1 MSFWNVVKEVSTAPI
16 RQEAERPFLLGIAGS
31 SSFIDAVVEELV
43 GPEATPQERALA
55 EARLMRAPGPPS
67 VEAAA
72 ALSRCDVVLAGEDA
86 PEPARIRPAEVIAV
100 ADPARAPQLLL
111 EMRPQWQLALARHL
125 PGLRP
130 MVADRL
136 IHEISK
142 VNAQWAMV
150 TAVPKAVPILA
161 FLFPSFAADL
171 LVLTK
176 NQVMMV
182 IRLAAAYGR
191 APEPR
196 ARLRE
201 IMPVVGTAL
210 GWRAL
215 ARAVMRELA
224 GLIPAGAGLA
234 IRATIAYTG
243 TFAAGRAAVFY
254 YSVGRHPT
262 RIEMRGIR
270 REGANRARTAVRE
283 ALDSLRRQQ

>member
-31 SSFIDAVVEELV
+31 SSFIDAVVGELL
-43 GPEATPQERALA
+43 GPDATPQERTFA
-55 EARLMRAPGPPS
+55 EARLVRAPGPPTVES
-67 VEAAA
+67 VA
-72 ALSRCDVVLAGEDA
+72 ALSRCDVVLSGEDA
-86 PEPARIRPAEVIAV
+86 PEPARIRPAEVIAI

-111 EMRPQWQLALARHL
+111 ETRPHWQLALARHL

-150 TAVPKAVPILA
+150 TGVPKAIPGLA
-161 FLFPSFAADL
+161 FLFPSFMADL

-176 NQVMMV
+176 NQVLMV

-196 ARLRE
+196 ARLAE
-201 IMPVVGTAL
+201 IMPVIGTAL

-215 ARAVMRELA
+215 ARAMMRELA
-224 GLIPAGAGLA
+224 GFIPAGAGLP

-243 TFAAGRAAVFY
+243 TYAAGRAAVFY

-270 REGANRARTAVRE
+270 REGATRARTAVRD
-283 ALDSLRRQQ
+283 ALESLRRPQ